1 MRKNWLLLS
10 ALQAGLGLGQAR
22 GEEALP
28 RQVAPATA
36 RQPAPMVQIREQN
49 GFQEVNLG
57 GSGPSYLIDPRTE
70 TCAMVGPGGSLLAV
84 DCAKLAR
91 NLPQVRDVISWLKS
105 APSAAPLA
113 DDRALDNRIRCKEGK
128 CTVARELFEQLLA
141 DNNLLAT
148 SGRLVPSLKDGK
160 PNGFKLYA
168 IRPGSIFARLGLQ
181 NADLIKTI
189 NGLEISTPDKALEA
203 YARLRNSPE
212 LSLALE
218 RHGQDVTLN
227 VQIR

>member
-1 MRKNWLLLS
+1 
-10 ALQAGLGLGQAR
+10 
-22 GEEALP
+22 
-28 RQVAPATA
+28 
-36 RQPAPMVQIREQN
+36 
-49 GFQEVNLG
+49 
-57 GSGPSYLIDPRTE
+57 
-70 TCAMVGPGGSLLAV
+70 
-84 DCAKLAR
+84 
-91 NLPQVRDVISWLKS
+91 
-105 APSAAPLA
+105 
-113 DDRALDNRIRCKEGK
+113 
-128 CTVARELFEQLLA
+128 
-141 DNNLLAT
+141 
-148 SGRLVPSLKDGK
+148 LKDGK